1 MAASEELKW
10 SIKGGLSVAHKSLAL
25 LKYAQGTE
33 TIASVFGVLSG
44 EMTPVNP
51 PLYQAHRGA
60 YERARSASVVRRS
73 TLWKPGRQNERR

>member
-1 MAASEELKW
+1 MVN
-10 SIKGGLSVAHKSLAL
+10 KGRIERGSQKPRRRL

-73 TLWKPGRQNERR
+73 TLWKPGRLNEKR